1 LTKRFGKLAAVNGLG
16 FEIAEG
22 SVTGVLGGNGAGK
35 STTLGMTMGLI
46 LPTSRQ
52 VKVLGFDMAGERY
65 RALSR
70 EFREPLC
77 RIA

>member
-1 LTKRFGKLAAVNGLG
+1 M
-16 FEIAEG
+16 
-22 SVTGVLGGNGAGK
+22 GVLGGNGAGN

-52 VKVLGFDMAGERY
+52 VKVLGFDIVGERY